1 MIPIQAVSKRRKAL
15 TEQSSPINAIGMITN
30 LRERYNYQSIKSLCE
45 HFDRLPESSEE
56 ARLDYLLE
64 LLEAVFYNEDDA
76 SKISEISNIIT
87 ESAVKKMKIRNAT
100 ALQKHI
106 SSRQEAINT
115 RKRNKGGAVAALQKA
130 KSAVGMDA
138 GKLKQSSKLVTA
150 DSKKAEAYKQGLKRI
165 GEQVSLNRHCDRIL
179 ETHNRINQRFNLG
192 KIFKES
198 HMDMESCIDE
208 FCMLLD
214 TYDVPFRAKVNI
226 CLENIAYEFD
236 RNGKKI
242 NRSDLASMI
251 TEHFL
256 MEGGSVYNYQM
267 LYEET
272 SNSTLITKLLK
283 SGQRLAKCS
292 NEAAAGFGNL
302 LLKSMVKLK
311 NAGKAAGST
320 ILDLI
325 GKGLGVLF
333 ILTGIIAGT
342 TIGLAGIAVGL
353 IGIALI
359 LVSVIVGLLLL
370 CAGMQIMVTISPT
383 ARKQA
388 QQSAEKIRSIAKKN
402 KKAKKLEVSING
414 LIFQIDKAT
423 KEVSINKED
432 ADLLR
437 EAYCEAEYQSN
448 LCDIEHV
455 LKNNRFYTTED
466 TKEAI
471 SKLEEQEYEPYVA
484 PTIDMNSTMFG
495 VIEEGALKKIGNK
508 AKAALSKFKTSSN
521 KTASSLKE
529 TIKEI
534 YADSPEHIVDEMPNI
549 LGTIFHLVVVVGAI
563 AINPFL
569 GLIAFMVDY
578 FIKLKVRKE
587 MFAKYIKQY
596 KAAREKAK
604 KKNSKL
610 SGKAKENNEAYIK
623 ELDKAIE
630 RLEMA
635 EDDLYTDEENDER
648 KGNNKDS
655 DSDSSDDDF
664 DIDAALK
671 EATAVDAAVNI
682 ILLGEACKVI
692 RDFREE
698 PFYRY
703 LESNSLNKSVAS
715 YIAENCGK
723 LYNNFNLSSK
733 LYDLIS
739 EQSSYRQWEA
749 YRATQLALKNAKP
762 LTNIYEIAN
771 AALDANDILNE
782 MSIGNQLTMLK
793 DKVVKTAQNLSDK
806 EKVASR
812 TLDTSI
818 ENLRQGMA
826 NSLKQENKEAVIR
839 GQILPPASRII
850 KLALISGFTF
860 LINPALTV
868 IYLLGVYALSK
879 DIRRQERQIVLDEID
894 TELKVA
900 NEYVNKAKS
909 SGDMQAY
916 RQCLTI
922 EKKLLRQRDRLKYKM
937 NFEYNEKTPDQ
948 VTNSMINHQDRDKG

>member
-15 TEQSSPINAIGMITN
+15 TEQSSQINAIGMISN
-30 LRERYNYQSIKSLCE
+30 LRERYNYQNIKTLCE

-56 ARLDYLLE
+56 ARFDYLLD
-64 LLEAVFYNEDDA
+64 LLEAVFYSEDEV
-76 SKISEISNIIT
+76 SKINEISHLIT
-87 ESAVKKMKIRNAT
+87 EDVKKMKIRNAT

-115 RKRNKGGAVAALQKA
+115 RKRNKGGAVAALQRA

-138 GKLKQSSKLVTA
+138 GKLKQSSKVITN
-150 DSKKAEAYKQGLKRI
+150 DSKKAEAYRKGLKNI
-165 GEQVSLNRHCDRIL
+165 GEQFNLNRQCDRIL
-179 ETHNRINQRFNLG
+179 ETHAKINQRFNLG
-192 KIFKES
+192 KIFRES
-198 HMDMESCIDE
+198 HMDLESCVDE

-214 TYDVPFRAKVNI
+214 TYDVPFRAKFNI

-242 NRSDLASMI
+242 NRSDLASLI
-251 TEHFL
+251 TEHFI
-256 MEGGSVYNYQM
+256 MEGGSIYNYQM

-283 SGQRLAKCS
+283 SAQRLSKCS

-302 LLKSMVKLK
+302 LLKTMVKLK
-311 NAGKAAGST
+311 SAGRAAGET

-325 GKGLGVLF
+325 GKGLGILF
-333 ILTGIIAGT
+333 ILVGIVAGT
-342 TIGLAGIAVGL
+342 TIGVAGIAVGL

-359 LVSVIVGLLLL
+359 VVSVIVGLVML
-370 CAGMQIMVTISPT
+370 CVGLNIMVAISPT
-383 ARKQA
+383 ARKQS
-388 QQSAEKIRSIAKKN
+388 QQAADKIKDIAKKN
-402 KKAKKLEVSING
+402 KKAKKLEASING
-414 LIFQIDKAT
+414 MIVQLDKAT
-423 KEVSINKED
+423 HSVKVSKED
-432 ADLLR
+432 TDLLR
-437 EAYCEAEYQSN
+437 EMYCEAEYQSN

-455 LKNNRFYTTED
+455 LNSNRFYTNED
-466 TKEAI
+466 TKEAL
-471 SKLEEQEYEPYVA
+471 SKIVYEDYQPYVA

-495 VIEEGALKKIGNK
+495 VIEGGALKKVSNK
-508 AKAALSKFKTSSN
+508 AKAALAKFKTSSN
-521 KTASSLKE
+521 KTANSLKE
-529 TIKEI
+529 TIKKI

-549 LGTIFHLVVVVGAI
+549 LGILFHLIVVIGAT

-569 GLIAFMVDY
+569 GLITFMVDY

-587 MFAKYIKQY
+587 MYAKYIKQY

-604 KKNSKL
+604 KKGSKL

-630 RLEMA
+630 RLESA
-635 EDDLYTDEENDER
+635 EDDLYTDSENDER
-648 KGNNKDS
+648 KGYNKDDDSS
-655 DSDSSDDDF
+655 DSDDF
-664 DIDAALK
+664 DLDAELK
-671 EATAVDAAVNI
+671 EATALDAAVNI
-682 ILLGEACKVI
+682 VLLGEACKVI
-692 RDFREE
+692 QEFREE

-703 LESNSLNKSVAS
+703 LEGNTVNKSVGA

-723 LYNNFNLSSK
+723 LYNNSRLTSK

-739 EQSSYRQWEA
+739 ENSNSYRQWEA

-762 LTNIYEIAN
+762 LSNIYEIAN
-771 AALDANDILNE
+771 AAMDAQDILNE

-793 DKVVKTAQNLSDK
+793 DKVVKTAQTLSDK

-818 ENLRQGMA
+818 DNLRQGMA

-879 DIRRQERQIVLDEID
+879 DIRRKERQIVLDEID

-916 RQCLTI
+916 RQCLMI

-937 NFEYNEKTPDQ
+937 NVEYNEKTPDQ
-948 VTNSMINHQDRDKG
+948 VTNSMINNQDRDKG